1 MRPFT
6 ARRLALAA
14 LVPAL
19 FVLSVI
25 PGCSNESE
33 GERCGDMYSATNN
46 DDCGSG
52 LVCTPSALLINS
64 TDQADRC
71 CYADHVTDSRCT
83 RANGTSATMPN
94 SGGSSNSNEAG
105 TSSTEAGTSS
115 VPTGGSG
122 GGMQMTADLPA
133 GAGGA

>member
-33 GERCGDMYSATNN
+33 GERCGDSFSATNN

-52 LVCTPSALLINS
+52 LVCTPSALLVNG
-64 TDQADRC
+64 QADDPTNRC
-71 CYADHVTDSRCT
+71 CYTDRVTDSRCT
-83 RANGTSATMPN
+83 RN
-94 SGGSSNSNEAG
+94 SGVNAVEPNGDAGSSP
-105 TSSTEAGTSS
+105 TEAGTS
-115 VPTGGSG
+115 VPAG
-122 GGMQMTADLPA
+122 GGGGGGETQMPTAA

>member
-1 MRPFT
+1 MRPFS

-14 LVPAL
+14 LAPAL

-33 GERCGDMYSATNN
+33 GERCGDDTGVTNN

-52 LVCTPSALLINS
+52 LVCTAFPLNDGSGK
-64 TDQADRC
+64 DVGRC
-71 CYADHVTDSRCT
+71 CYTDHVTDSRCLT
-83 RANGTSATMPN
+83 SNGTSAT
-94 SGGSSNSNEAG
+94 GGASSNADDAGAAAGEAG
-105 TSSTEAGTSS
+105 SRDAIT
-115 VPTGGSG
+115 TGGG
-122 GGMQMTADLPA
+122 GGAMLMTVDLPA

>member
-6 ARRLALAA
+6 ARRLALAV

-33 GERCGDMYSATNN
+33 GERCGDDQGNVTDN

-52 LVCTPSALLINS
+52 LVCTAFPLNNGT
-64 TDQADRC
+64 TDTVGRC
-71 CYADHVTDSRCT
+71 CYTDHVTDSRCLMNT
-83 RANGTSATMPN
+83 GISATGTP
-94 SGGSSNSNEAG
+94 SGGASSSASEAG
-105 TSSTEAGTSS
+105 AAGVSDA
-115 VPTGGSG
+115 VTGGG
-122 GGMQMTADLPA
+122 GGAMSMTPELA
-133 GAGGA
+133 GAGGI